1 MERAEGAPATNRKQ
15 GACPGSGKRAAGSA
29 ALPGTPR
36 PGHQGQGGGACASP
50 RAPRP
55 RGDPGHVRFEQSLR
69 DSAVTVTR
77 ERDGSFL
84 VKGTVSAVRVQSAQ
98 SGYSQSGYSRYS
110 QVHGPRE
117 GVLREEVVLARE
129 AGDGATIR
137 VVVQARGWDPP
148 PRTPCCLDGVRCIG
162 TELEYDSEHSDWHGF
177 D

>member
-1 MERAEGAPATNRKQ
+1 M
-15 GACPGSGKRAAGSA
+15 AAASR
-29 ALPGTPR
+29 GTKAK
-36 PGHQGQGGGACASP
+36 GGGVRFAPSP
-50 RAPRP
+50 PP
-55 RGDPGHVRFEQSLR
+55 PEGTPGHVRFEQSLR

-84 VKGTVSAVRVQSAQ
+84 VKVGFLKILHRYELCFLLPALGGGLCALPSPHLRVSSITPLPEGVRVRCEYTA
-98 SGYSQSGYSRYS
+98 
-110 QVHGPRE
+110 PRE

-137 VVVQARGWDPP
+137 VVVQARVMDRHHG
-148 PRTPCCLDGVRCIG
+148 TPMLLDGVRCIG